1 MVSRSAAQPRFQALL
16 LTFFAAIALLLSA
29 VGLYGLLSYLVA
41 QRTLEIGVRIAL
53 GAQRGSVLGMFL
65 RKGLTLTV
73 IGLAL
78 GVAVSIGITRL
89 MSGLLFGVR
98 PTDPLTFVAVSMV
111 LLLVSLLASSLPAYR
126 ASTLDP
132 IKTLRDQ

>member
-1 MVSRSAAQPRFQALL
+1 M
-16 LTFFAAIALLLSA
+16 
-29 VGLYGLLSYLVA
+29 LSYLVA

-53 GAQRGSVLGMFL
+53 GAQRGSVLAMFL

-98 PTDPLTFVAVSMV
+98 PTDPLTFVVVSAV
-111 LLLVSLLASSLPAYR
+111 LLLVALLASCLPAYR

-132 IKTLRDQ
+132 MKTLRDQ

>member
-1 MVSRSAAQPRFQALL
+1 
-16 LTFFAAIALLLSA
+16 
-29 VGLYGLLSYLVA
+29 
-41 QRTLEIGVRIAL
+41 
-53 GAQRGSVLGMFL
+53 MFL

-98 PTDPLTFVAVSMV
+98 PTDPLTFIAVSMV
-111 LLLVSLLASSLPAYR
+111 LLAVSLLASSLPAYR

-132 IKTLRDQ
+132 MKTLRDQ

>member
-1 MVSRSAAQPRFQALL
+1 
-16 LTFFAAIALLLSA
+16 
-29 VGLYGLLSYLVA
+29 
-41 QRTLEIGVRIAL
+41 
-53 GAQRGSVLGMFL
+53 MFL

-98 PTDPLTFVAVSMV
+98 PTDPLTFVVVSMV
-111 LLLVSLLASSLPAYR
+111 LLLVALLASSLPAYR

-132 IKTLRDQ
+132 MKTLRDQ